1 MRHLINSLKAW
12 VGIFQS
18 THPSGVRLSRSG
30 QGGRGQ
36 LISIHAPQWGAAR
49 RVCRCRAAIGN
60 FNPRTPVGCDQVDTR
75 RRATRYHFNPRTP
88 VGCDTRQAH
97 RSHHRRISI
106 HAPQWGATGW
116 NCRYAR
122 TTARFQSTHPSG
134 VRRLSIVLE
143 TPPSHF
149 NPRTPVGCDD
159 RNITSIINNLGFQS
173 THPSGV
179 RRRIPAGDYQRG
191 HDFNPRTP
199 VGCDDPPSW
208 RWNPL
213 QSNFNP
219 RTPVG
224 CDDSRQYSNPSS
236 TSKFQSTHPSGVRR
250 PRRQDRFRREG
261 YFNPRTPVGCDDHT
275 ISPTCWAHHRNP
287 RTPVGCDDRENGHSI
302 P

>member
-1 MRHLINSLKAW
+1 MRHRALGFRVRPSIFQSTHPSGVRPPANKAQRTKDIFQSTHPSGVRHLINSLKAW

-36 LISIHAPQWGAAR
+36 LISIHAPQWGATR

-179 RRRIPAGDYQRG
+179 RLRPVLHTVHGRISIHAPQWGATNMGLS
-191 HDFNPRTP
+191 
-199 VGCDDPPSW
+199 PPHT
-208 RWNPL
+208 
-213 QSNFNP
+213 Q
-219 RTPVG
+219 T
-224 CDDSRQYSNPSS
+224 
-236 TSKFQSTHPSGVRR
+236 
-250 PRRQDRFRREG
+250 
-261 YFNPRTPVGCDDHT
+261 YFNPRTPVGCDTRH
-275 ISPTCWAHHRNP
+275 
-287 RTPVGCDDRENGHSI
+287 
-302 P
+302 